1 LYILAAWRGRWTVIG
16 AHASRASAATRRAVS
31 SPTGGLPTGG
41 KQGKSNGKAV
51 ICRSRIDARHHR
63 TGLFG
68 QAQAA
73 PASKAAECNV
83 AARAGDTTWQEH
95 YHCWDAGNA
104 AKTVPIAA
112 KPAAHKAPECD
123 IAARFNDAAWQEHYH
138 CWQ

>member
-1 LYILAAWRGRWTVIG
+1 MGKLLFAAAALTLAV
-16 AHASRASAATRRAVS
+16 
-31 SPTGGLPTGG
+31 TGP
-41 KQGKSNGKAV
+41 A
-51 ICRSRIDARHHR
+51 
-63 TGLFG
+63 LFG

-95 YHCWDAGNA
+95 YHCWDNGNA